1 MTRVTR
7 LSQIMVNTRT
17 LSGKT
22 TGVQRYTRSI
32 LDQNAFACETISP
45 APDMALGLKGHIWEQ
60 VILPNS
66 ARGKLLWSPAN
77 TGPVLARNQV
87 VTIHDASPL
96 DHPEWFTRQFA
107 KVYQA
112 ILPCVARTAK
122 VVITDSEFSRSRLL
136 QHIPGID
143 AKINVVL
150 LGVDARFRPVSP
162 AETAQ
167 IRARYNLER
176 DFVLF
181 LGSIEPRKNL
191 RNVLLA
197 WAQVSQHF
205 PNIDLVVAGAGGNAF
220 RSVELE
226 PLPARV
232 HFMGHFA
239 DQDLPALYGAAMA
252 FVYPSFYEGFGLP
265 PLEAMASGVP
275 VIVSTALA
283 LREVVGDAG
292 IFVDPHQPDQIAT
305 ALKRLLEDG
314 DLRRDLRVQGLVRAG
329 LFTWERTAQQTAR
342 ILEAALP

>member
-1 MTRVTR
+1 MTRDFLPT
-7 LSQIMVNTRT
+7 QIVVNTRT
-17 LSGKT
+17 LVGKT
-22 TGVQRYTRSI
+22 TGVQRYTKSI
-32 LDQNAFACETISP
+32 LDQHAFSYKTISP
-45 APDMALGLKGHIWEQ
+45 TSSMTSGLKGHTWEQ
-60 VILPNS
+60 VVLPGL

-77 TGPVLARNQV
+77 TGPVLVRNQV

-96 DHPEWFTRQFA
+96 DHPEWFTPQFA

-112 ILPCVARTAK
+112 ILPRVARTAK

-136 QHIPGID
+136 HHIPGID
-143 AKINVVL
+143 AKVKVVL
-150 LGVDARFRPVSP
+150 LGVDSRFQPASP
-162 AETAQ
+162 SESL
-167 IRARYNLER
+167 RVRERYKLER

-205 PNIDLVVAGAGGNAF
+205 PNFDLVVAGAGGNAF

-275 VIVSTALA
+275 VIVSTAPA

-292 IFVDPHQPDQIAT
+292 IYVDPLQPDQIAT